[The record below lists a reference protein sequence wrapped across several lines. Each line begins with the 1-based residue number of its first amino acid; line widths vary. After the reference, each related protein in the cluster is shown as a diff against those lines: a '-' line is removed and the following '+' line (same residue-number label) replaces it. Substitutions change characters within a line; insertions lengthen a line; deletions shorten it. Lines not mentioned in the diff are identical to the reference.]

1 MLKTKVITIVILVLC
16 ICGACAIC
24 NAMQTGSVYLESNK
38 NNVEKDEE
46 IEITVNLSG
55 NETAAFN
62 ILLNF
67 DDAKWEYISDIESAN
82 VENGNI
88 LYVWYD
94 EAGGSNAKQGELI
107 KLKFKAKENGLS
119 TFNISGEFYN
129 SSGQQIE
136 ADFKEMQVQIGK
148 EDTTLELQSE
158 EEKGSNTEKNNSYLQ
173 SLRLDIEGI
182 SPEFDKNIYEYYI
195 TVPTKVKDLEVLAIS
210 ENPNATI
217 NITGNE
223 RLKNGSNTIKIEVIS
238 EDKSTNKVYNIYVT
252 RTDNAEEANANL
264 EILAIENT
272 LLTPPF
278 DANETRYETEVPND
292 TEKLNIFAVPEN
304 ENAKIEVT
312 GGSNLKEG
320 DNNVIIAVTAENGYT
335 VKEYKIN
342 VHKRNEKEQIEYQQE
357 QEEQKEKL
365 EEAYEIEKLSADEEK
380 ANSVQEGK
388 EDKETEEKTENIIFT
403 IIGTIISI
411 LVLGFTIYRII
422 KEKKWHE

>member
-1 MLKTKVITIVILVLC
+1 M
-16 ICGACAIC
+16 
-24 NAMQTGSVYLESNK
+24 
-38 NNVEKDEE
+38 
-46 IEITVNLSG
+46 
-55 NETAAFN
+55 
-62 ILLNF
+62 LNF
-67 DDAKWEYISDIESAN
+67 DDTKWEYISDIESAN

-107 KLKFKAKENGLS
+107 KFKFKAKENGLS

-136 ADFKEMQVQIGK
+136 ADFKETQVKIGK

-158 EEKGSNTEKNNSYLQ
+158 EEKGGSNEANNSYLQ
-173 SLRLDIEGI
+173 SFRLDVEGI

-210 ENPNATI
+210 ENPKATI
-217 NITGNE
+217 NIAGNE
-223 RLKNGSNTIKIEVIS
+223 GLKNGSNTIKIEVIS

-304 ENAKIEVT
+304 ENAKVEVT
-312 GGSNLKEG
+312 GGNNIKER
-320 DNNVIIAVTAENGYT
+320 DNIIEIVVTAANGFSR
-335 VKEYKIN
+335 KEYQVK
-342 VHKRNEKEQIEYQQE
+342 VHRRNKEEQTEYEQE
-357 QEEQKEKL
+357 QNEQLEKV
-365 EEAYEIEKLSADEEK
+365 EEAYEIEKLTSSEAEQ
-380 ANSVQEGK
+380 N
-388 EDKETEEKTENIIFT
+388 EKTSEQSKNDVILYIGGIIVVI
-403 IIGTIISI
+403 IIGGVI
-411 LVLGFTIYRII
+411 FWYF
-422 KEKKWHE
+422 KYKKDNN

>member
-1 MLKTKVITIVILVLC
+1 MKRKLITATAIIILIYS
-16 ICGACAIC
+16 ICTIC
-24 NAMQTGSVYLESNK
+24 SATQTGNVYLESNRDM
-38 NNVEKDEE
+38 VEVGEE
-46 IEITVNLSG
+46 LEITVNLNK
-55 NETAAFN
+55 NEVAAFN
-62 ILLNF
+62 MTLNY
-67 DDAKWEYISDIESAN
+67 DDTKWEYISDIESAN
-82 VENGNI
+82 VENDNI

-94 EAGGSNAKQGELI
+94 EAGGSNAKKGELV
-107 KLKFKAKENGLS
+107 KFKFKAKENGLS
-119 TFNISGEFYN
+119 TFNINGEFYN

-136 ADFKEMQVQIGK
+136 TNFKETQVQIGK

-158 EEKGSNTEKNNSYLQ
+158 EEQGSNIEKNNSYLQ

-210 ENPNATI
+210 ENPKATI

-223 RLKNGSNTIKIEVIS
+223 GLKEGQNTVKIEVVS
-238 EDKSTNKVYNIYVT
+238 EDKSTSKVYNIYVT
-252 RTDNAEEANANL
+252 RTDNVEAANANL

-272 LLTPPF
+272 LLTPAF
-278 DANETRYETEVPND
+278 NVNETNYNAEVGKNVED
-292 TEKLNIFAVPEN
+292 LNIFAVPEN
-304 ENAKIEVT
+304 ENAKVEVS
-312 GGSNLKEG
+312 GGSNLQEG
-320 DNNVIIAVTAENGYT
+320 DNIVIITVTAENGYT

-365 EEAYEIEKLSADEEK
+365 EDAYEIEKISADEENVK
-380 ANSVQEGK
+380 DDKEGK
-388 EDKETEEKTENIIFT
+388 EDKEAEEKTENTVFV

-411 LVLGFTIYRII
+411 LVLGFTVYRII

>member
-1 MLKTKVITIVILVLC
+1 MKVKVITTIMLVLILLSAC
-16 ICGACAIC
+16 PICFGT
-24 NAMQTGSVYLESNK
+24 QVGTVYLDSNQDI
-38 NNVEKDEE
+38 VEKGDEV
-46 IEITVNLSG
+46 EITVNLSG

-94 EAGGSNAKQGELI
+94 EAGGSNAKQGELVEF
-107 KLKFKAKENGLS
+107 KFKAKENGLS

-136 ADFKEMQVQIGK
+136 ADFKETQVQIGK

-182 SPEFDKNIYEYYI
+182 SPEFDKNIHEYYI

-210 ENPNATI
+210 ENPKATI
-217 NITGNE
+217 NIAGNE

-252 RTDNAEEANANL
+252 RTNDFEAANANL

-272 LLTPPF
+272 LLTPAF
-278 DANETRYETEVPND
+278 NINETNYNAEVGKNVED
-292 TEKLNIFAVPEN
+292 LNVFAVPEN
-304 ENAKIEVT
+304 ENAKIEVS
-312 GGSNLKEG
+312 GGSNLQEG
-320 DNNVIIAVTAENGYT
+320 DNTVIITVTAENEYT

-365 EEAYEIEKLSADEEK
+365 EEAYEIEKLSVDEEK
-380 ANSVQEGK
+380 VNGAEERK
-388 EDKETEEKTENIIFT
+388 EDKGVEEKTENIIFT
-403 IIGTIISI
+403 LIGTIISI
-411 LVLGFTIYRII
+411 LVLGFTVYRII

>member
-1 MLKTKVITIVILVLC
+1 MKTKVITIVILVLC
-16 ICGACAIC
+16 ICGACTVC
-24 NAMQTGSVYLESNK
+24 WAMQTGSVYLESNK

-94 EAGGSNAKQGELI
+94 EAGGSNAKQGELVEF
-107 KLKFKAKENGLS
+107 KFKAKENGLS

-136 ADFKEMQVQIGK
+136 ADFKETQVQIGK

-182 SPEFDKNIYEYYI
+182 SPEFDKNIHEYYI

-210 ENPNATI
+210 ENPKATI
-217 NITGNE
+217 NIAGNE

-252 RTDNAEEANANL
+252 RTNDFEAANANL

-272 LLTPPF
+272 LLTPAF
-278 DANETRYETEVPND
+278 NINETNYNAEVGKNVED
-292 TEKLNIFAVPEN
+292 LNVFAVPEN
-304 ENAKIEVT
+304 ENAKIEVS
-312 GGSNLKEG
+312 GGSNLQEG
-320 DNNVIIAVTAENGYT
+320 DNTVIITVTAENEYT

-365 EEAYEIEKLSADEEK
+365 EDAYEIEKLSVDEEK
-380 ANSVQEGK
+380 VNGAEERK
-388 EDKETEEKTENIIFT
+388 EDKGVEEKTENIIFT
-403 IIGTIISI
+403 LIGTIISI
-411 LVLGFTIYRII
+411 LVLGFTVYRII

>member
-1 MLKTKVITIVILVLC
+1 MKVKVITTIMLVLILLSAC
-16 ICGACAIC
+16 PICFGT
-24 NAMQTGSVYLESNK
+24 QVGTVYLDSNQDI
-38 NNVEKDEE
+38 VEKGDEV
-46 IEITVNLSG
+46 EITVNLSG

-94 EAGGSNAKQGELI
+94 EAGGSNAKQGELVEF
-107 KLKFKAKENGLS
+107 KFKAKENGLS

-136 ADFKEMQVQIGK
+136 ADFKETQVQIGK

-182 SPEFDKNIYEYYI
+182 SPEFDKNIHEYYI

-210 ENPNATI
+210 ENPKATI
-217 NITGNE
+217 NIAGNE

-252 RTDNAEEANANL
+252 RTNDFEAANANL

-272 LLTPPF
+272 LLTPAF
-278 DANETRYETEVPND
+278 NINETNYNAEVGKNVED
-292 TEKLNIFAVPEN
+292 LNVFAVPEN
-304 ENAKIEVT
+304 ENAKIEVS
-312 GGSNLKEG
+312 GGSNLQEG
-320 DNNVIIAVTAENGYT
+320 DNTVIITVTAENEYT

-357 QEEQKEKL
+357 QEEQK
-365 EEAYEIEKLSADEEK
+365 
-380 ANSVQEGK
+380 
-388 EDKETEEKTENIIFT
+388 
-403 IIGTIISI
+403 
-411 LVLGFTIYRII
+411 
-422 KEKKWHE
+422 

>member
-1 MLKTKVITIVILVLC
+1 MVLICSSYTIC
-16 ICGACAIC
+16 FGT
-24 NAMQTGSVYLESNK
+24 QTGNVYLESNRDI
-38 NNVEKDEE
+38 VEVGEE
-46 IEITVNLSG
+46 LEITVNLNK
-55 NETAAFN
+55 NEVAAFN
-62 ILLNF
+62 MTLNY

-94 EAGGSNAKQGELI
+94 EAGGNNAKKGELV
-107 KLKFKAKENGLS
+107 KFKFKAKENGLS

-158 EEKGSNTEKNNSYLQ
+158 EEQGNSNEANNSYLQ

-195 TVPTKVKDLEVLAIS
+195 TVPTKVKELEVLAIS
-210 ENPNATI
+210 ENQKATI

-223 RLKNGSNTIKIEVIS
+223 GLKEGQNTIKIEVIS

-252 RTDNAEEANANL
+252 RTDNVEAANANL

-272 LLTPPF
+272 LLTPAF
-278 DANETRYETEVPND
+278 NVNETNYNAEVGKNV
-292 TEKLNIFAVPEN
+292 EALNIFAVPEN
-304 ENAKIEVT
+304 ENAKVEVS
-312 GGSNLKEG
+312 GGSNLQEG
-320 DNNVIIAVTAENGYT
+320 DNTVIITVTAENGYT

-342 VHKRNEKEQIEYQQE
+342 VHKRNEKEQVEYQQE

-365 EEAYEIEKLSADEEK
+365 EDAYEIEKLSADEEK
-380 ANSVQEGK
+380 VNGAEEGK
-388 EDKETEEKTENIIFT
+388 EDKEAEEKTENIIFT

-411 LVLGFTIYRII
+411 LVLGFTVYRII